1 MKIYRDLR
9 VWEKAVQF
17 ASDVDVD
24 IKAMKN
30 MGILGDELI
39 RNALN
44 VPMTIAE
51 AYSRRADKEIIV
63 FLQSAQGALFRF
75 QTCLD
80 ICLKQGLID
89 EEMHKSVLEESQEI
103 ERMLSAFIRSI
114 RWKQSGNNNRKNHRD
129 DRNDDSY
136 SNDYHEP
143 SDDGNMG
150 DNESNDD
157 FGTYN

>member
-9 VWEKAVQF
+9 VWNKAVQF
-17 ASDVDVD
+17 ASDLDGK
-24 IKAMKN
+24 IKSKEN
-30 MGILGDELI
+30 LGVLGAELI
-39 RNALN
+39 KNALN

-63 FLQSAQGALFRF
+63 FLQSAQGALFRC

-89 EEMHKSVLEESQEI
+89 EEMHVSTIEESQEI

-114 RWKQSGNNNRKNHRD
+114 RWKQSGNT
-129 DRNDDSY
+129 DRRAPR
-136 SNDYHEP
+136 E
-143 SDDGNMG
+143 
-150 DNESNDD
+150 ESNGDTYSDNYNEQPAYNDANDVVDNSD
-157 FGTYN
+157 FGSYN